1 MDKTKNKQHIKLI
14 LHASSLKNVSSAFSK
29 SSPFAVVTQ
38 LAGFGTSEEPK
49 ILGRTEVMSN
59 TLSPQWTNAI
69 TIKDFE
75 LGQELFVQVDI
86 YDNNSAK
93 KGIMK
98 SMGSTKFE
106 IGCIL
111 GQKHNRSAK
120 RLRNGGTIYAIVDRI
135 SSHSLQ
141 RVKCTI
147 SASMKSKEN
156 SYYEI
161 HRRDMFATGALW
173 TPIYRSEIVKMGK
186 KPRWNEFSLPLS
198 EFGKTIDNPV
208 RILVWAH
215 SRTLRHKLLGERES
229 TLKGLL
235 AASASN
241 VTLNLTKN
249 SEEVVEESWIVI
261 SARVEGDDSEND
273 TTFNSSVMTKT
284 VYAPE
289 SSLRPMIPVSPPKPT
304 FVDYITGGCELD
316 LCVAIDFTA
325 SNGDPRIPGSP
336 HDITSNSLNEYEKAI
351 LAIGGIISKYDTN
364 QK

>member
-1 MDKTKNKQHIKLI
+1 MIKTKNNQHIKLI
-14 LHASSLKNVSSAFSK
+14 LHASCLKNVSSAFSK

-38 LAGFGTSEEPK
+38 LAGYGTSEEPK
-49 ILGRTEVMSN
+49 ILGRTEVISN
-59 TLSPQWTNAI
+59 NLSPQWTNAI
-69 TIKDFE
+69 IIKDFE
-75 LGQELFVQVDI
+75 LGHELFVQVDI

-120 RLRNGGTIYAIVDRI
+120 RLRSGGVIYAIIDRVSPPSTQI
-135 SSHSLQ
+135 L
-141 RVKCTI
+141 KCNI
-147 SASMKSKEN
+147 SASMKTREN

-173 TPIYRSEIVKMGK
+173 TPIYRSEIVKMGS
-186 KPRWNEFSLPLS
+186 KPRWNEFSLPIS
-198 EFGKTIDNPV
+198 EFGQMDDNPL
-208 RILVWAH
+208 RILIWGH

-241 VTLNLTKN
+241 ITLNLTKN
-249 SEEVVEESWIVI
+249 SEEIVEKSWIVV
-261 SARVEGDDSEND
+261 SARIEGEVPEKD
-273 TTFNSSVMTKT
+273 TTFRSSERAKHTNM
-284 VYAPE
+284 PE
-289 SSLRPMIPVSPPKPT
+289 SSSTPIIPISPPKPT

-316 LCVAIDFTA
+316 LCVAIDFTS
-325 SNGDPRIPGSP
+325 SNGDPRVAGSP
-336 HDITSNSLNEYEKAI
+336 HDITSNALNEYEKAI
-351 LAIGGIISKYDTN
+351 VAIGGIVSKYDTN
-364 QK
+364 QR